1 MLCLDTYE
9 NHEILPTQHTVRCM
23 HFSMMKLAAL
33 LALTLTA
40 CHAAVKVYDPVPTI
54 SPSVLSAHAAEL
66 RYEIAH
72 HRFGFIVGVAR
83 SGEHQLD
90 RIST

>member
-1 MLCLDTYE
+1 
-9 NHEILPTQHTVRCM
+9 M
-23 HFSMMKLAAL
+23 HAFSMMTLAAL